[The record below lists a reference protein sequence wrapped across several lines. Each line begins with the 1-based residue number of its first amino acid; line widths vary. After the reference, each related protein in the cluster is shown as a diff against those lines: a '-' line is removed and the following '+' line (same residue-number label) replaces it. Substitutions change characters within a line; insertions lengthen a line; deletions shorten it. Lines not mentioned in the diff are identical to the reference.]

1 MAGTNMKK
9 FFIHFLIYAVIFII
23 VCLVYMVIDPTSLI
37 QETFMIHIPRI
48 IIYTIW
54 TVMILMY
61 LYLFLKTAPERD
73 RSTRAPKVETPVK
86 KYSEIDQLRQ
96 ENQELKA
103 QLREANKNKQ
113 S

>member
-1 MAGTNMKK
+1 
-9 FFIHFLIYAVIFII
+9 
-23 VCLVYMVIDPTSLI
+23 
-37 QETFMIHIPRI
+37 
-48 IIYTIW
+48 
-54 TVMILMY
+54 MILMY
-61 LYLFLKTAPERD
+61 LYLFFKTAPERD
-73 RSTRAPKVETPVK
+73 RTTQTPKVKASVK